1 MMLTRILIP
10 ALMLGS
16 ALSQP
21 TPVPSAA
28 SQQPVAQICTPQATP
43 DGQTDVTAAL
53 QRALDDCAAPVGKTL
68 GGGVRLAAGRYLS
81 GPLFLHSGETL
92 HLDQGAVLLGTTV
105 QSAYFR
111 NGAVGLWSLL
121 NGSGLQNVTLD
132 GAGTIDGQGQAWWD
146 AVKAARAANSP
157 DPLRPRLIVIDHVR
171 NLTVQGLTLEN
182 SPSFHL
188 VPSHAEGVTVSGITV
203 RAPADSPN
211 TDGVDPSDARD
222 VTITD
227 STFDTGDDDIAIKAG
242 DSDPQHPG
250 AASSHIL
257 IQNCTFLHGHGLSI
271 GSETNGGVQGVTGR
285 HLSFTG
291 TDNGLRIK
299 TLRGKGGV
307 IDDVNFQ
314 DVQMQGV
321 KVALAFTAYYPK
333 IPAGDPAQ
341 PVTNTTPDL
350 RRISVSDL
358 TGTDVG
364 QLGVI
369 AGLPERPVQ
378 AVTLTRVTLSGKRGL
393 SVQNASV
400 TLIQTTLKA
409 TVGAAVL
416 KGLGGDV
423 TGSGTEGQ

>member
-1 MMLTRILIP
+1 MTTLLRVLFP
-10 ALMLGS
+10 ALLLGS
-16 ALSQP
+16 ALSQQTAPLQP
-21 TPVPSAA
+21 TTNRV
-28 SQQPVAQICTPQATP
+28 CTPQVTP
-43 DGQTDVTAAL
+43 DGQSDDTAAL
-53 QRALDDCAAPVGKTL
+53 QRALDDCAAPVGKTT
-68 GGGVRLAAGRYLS
+68 GGEVHLTAGRYLS
-81 GPLFLHSGETL
+81 GPLFLRTGETL

-105 QSAYFR
+105 QSAYLKH
-111 NGAVGLWSLL
+111 GAGGLWSLL
-121 NGSGLQNVTLD
+121 NGSGVQNVTLE
-132 GAGTIDGQGQAWWD
+132 GPGTVDGQGQAWWA
-146 AVKAARAANSP
+146 AVKAARAASRP
-157 DPLRPRLIVIDHVR
+157 DPLRPRLIGIDHVQ
-171 NLTVQGLTLEN
+171 NLTVTGLTLQN

-188 VPSHAEGVTVSGITV
+188 VPSHAEGVTVRGLTI

-211 TDGVDPSDARD
+211 TDGIDPSDVRD

-242 DSDPQHPG
+242 DPDLAHPG
-250 AASSHIL
+250 AASGNIL

-307 IDDVNFQ
+307 IDDIVFQ

-333 IPAGDPAQ
+333 VPATDPAQ
-341 PVTNTTPDL
+341 PVTETTPDL
-350 RRISVSDL
+350 RRIQVSDL
-358 TGTDVG
+358 SGTGAG

-378 AVTLTRVTLSGKRGL
+378 AVTLTRVNLSGIRGL

-400 TLIQTTLKA
+400 VLAQTTLK
-409 TVGAAVL
+409 TMMGTPVLTGPGAS
-416 KGLGGDV
+416 V
-423 TGSGTEGQ
+423 TGTEGTGP